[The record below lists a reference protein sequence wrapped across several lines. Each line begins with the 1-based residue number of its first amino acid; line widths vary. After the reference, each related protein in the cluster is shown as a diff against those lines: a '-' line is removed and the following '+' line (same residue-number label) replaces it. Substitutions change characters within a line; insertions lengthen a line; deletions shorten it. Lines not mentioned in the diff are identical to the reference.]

1 MGTLFY
7 IKKEE
12 DSLYFRHFLK
22 VVYNKAEGIM
32 VLWINLRKL
41 KFSYIDICAIRS
53 DDRIN
58 TGAVKTLIM
67 KIAEEWVM
75 INSRGF

>member
-1 MGTLFY
+1 
-7 IKKEE
+7 
-12 DSLYFRHFLK
+12 
-22 VVYNKAEGIM
+22 M

-75 INSRGF
+75 INSRGSEGNATFQRIQSFCFLYLTV